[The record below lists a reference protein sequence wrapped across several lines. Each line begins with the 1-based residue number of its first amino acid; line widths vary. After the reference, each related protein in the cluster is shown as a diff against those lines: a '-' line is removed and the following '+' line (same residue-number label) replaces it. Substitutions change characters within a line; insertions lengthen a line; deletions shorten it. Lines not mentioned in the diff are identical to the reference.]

1 MARSKLVVLVVEDE
15 ALLRMAIS
23 DHLAGEGFEVVEA
36 KDADSAIAMLVQ
48 HPEIRLVFTDI
59 DMPGGMDGLKLA
71 AAIRERWPPVKI
83 IVTSGY
89 RRVAVDELPV
99 EAEFMR
105 KPYSPDAV
113 VAAFRHMLY

>member
-1 MARSKLVVLVVEDE
+1 LARSKLVVLVVEDE

-23 DHLAGEGFEVVEA
+23 DHLADEGFEVVEA
-36 KDADSAIAMLVQ
+36 KDAGAAIAMLVR

-99 EAEFMR
+99 
-105 KPYSPDAV
+105 
-113 VAAFRHMLY
+113 